1 MQEQEDWYHPKI
13 DIISDLY
20 GSRTMFCPQSG
31 RDNGG
36 DSGRVDRRRDG
47 LLFLRRPHRK
57 SALFLSA
64 ARRDGKQEGNGPKD
78 ERATMKMDSEVKS
91 DIRFEISNHDYP
103 GIRVHIASNSH
114 FGIL

>member
-1 MQEQEDWYHPKI
+1 MYIQELLVQEDWYHPKI
-13 DIISDLY
+13 DTISDLY

-47 LLFLRRPHRK
+47 LLFLRRPHHK

-64 ARRDGKQEGNGPKD
+64 ARWQKTKEIEGDG
-78 ERATMKMDSEVKS
+78 S
-91 DIRFEISNHDYP
+91 DGRQ
-103 GIRVHIASNSH
+103 VT
-114 FGIL
+114 